1 MKKIIFIFLSV
12 ILFLC
17 CSSDYESISVDES
30 VDIPERSIVL
40 AEQATKSVVI
50 INADTYQPVWSWNAV
65 QAGVPTEHQIWFT
78 NPSEVK
84 PVYNGQYILM
94 TASGGAVALIR
105 ISDKKLM
112 YYAQAGSNPH
122 SAELLPDGNIVAVS
136 STDSKLRTFVT
147 DTIKG
152 FGTFQASYELPSAHN
167 VVWDRKRNLLYTT
180 QDRALYSFKYN
191 YDSKAPLLLDKTLI
205 VELPK
210 TESCG
215 HDLFPVQ
222 NKENCLWLTT
232 NETVWQYDLETGKLE
247 KIFPFYAVKSVSDSK
262 EGILMLYPTTEW
274 WSDGLINEKGKKL
287 FTIKGAKIYKGR
299 WMQSN
304 TFSYPE
310 NHLFKLGIE

>member
-1 MKKIIFIFLSV
+1 MKHIILAFFCV
-12 ILFLC
+12 TLFLC
-17 CSSDYESISVDES
+17 CSSDNEPILPNGPVK
-30 VDIPERSIVL
+30 IPANAIVL
-40 AEQATKSVVI
+40 AEQTTKSVLI
-50 INADTYQPVWSWNAV
+50 IDADTYQKVWSWDAT
-65 QAGVPTEHQIWFT
+65 QAGVPIEHQIWFT

-84 PVYNGQYILM
+84 PVYNGRYILM

-105 ISDKKLM
+105 IADSKLM

-147 DTIKG
+147 DTING
-152 FGTFQASYELPSAHN
+152 FGKFHASYELPSAHN

-180 QDRALYSFKYN
+180 QDRQLYSFKYN
-191 YDSKAPLLLDKTLI
+191 NDSQAPMLVDKKLLI
-205 VELPK
+205 ELPD

-222 NKENCLWLTT
+222 EKENSLWLTT
-232 NETVWQYDLETGKLE
+232 NETVWQYDVESKKLD

-262 EGILMLYPTTEW
+262 DGILMLYPTTEW

-287 FTIKGAKIYKGR
+287 FTIRGAKIYKGR
-299 WMQSN
+299 WMQDN

-310 NHLFKLGIE
+310 NHEFKLGN

>member
-1 MKKIIFIFLSV
+1 MKNIIFIFLSV

-17 CSSDYESISVDES
+17 CSSENDPILPNKTVK
-30 VDIPERSIVL
+30 IPIRSIVL

-50 INADTYQPVWSWNAV
+50 IDADTYQKVWSWNAV
-65 QAGVPTEHQIWFT
+65 QAGVPAEHQIWFT

-105 ISDKKLM
+105 IADSKLM
-112 YYAQAGSNPH
+112 YYAQVGSNPH

-152 FGTFQASYELPSAHN
+152 FGKFHASYELPSAHN
-167 VVWDRKRNLLYTT
+167 VVWDRKRSVLYTT
-180 QDRALYSFKYN
+180 QDRALYSYKYN
-191 YDSKAPLLLDKTLI
+191 NDSKAPMLLDKTLI
-205 VELPK
+205 TELPK

-222 NKENCLWLTT
+222 NKENSLWLTT
-232 NETVWQYDLETGKLE
+232 NETVWQYDIETKTLER
-247 KIFPFYAVKSVSDSK
+247 FFSFYAVKSVSDSK
-262 EGILMLYPTTEW
+262 EGMLMLYPTTEW
-274 WSDGLINEKGKKL
+274 WSDGLINEKGKKI
-287 FTIKGAKIYKGR
+287 FTIRGAKIYKGR
-299 WMQSN
+299 WMQDN
-304 TFSYPE
+304 TFSYPKS
-310 NHLFKLGIE
+310 HLFKLGN

>member
-1 MKKIIFIFLSV
+1 MKHIILAFFCV
-12 ILFLC
+12 TLFLC
-17 CSSDYESISVDES
+17 CSSDNEPILPNGPVK
-30 VDIPERSIVL
+30 IPANAIVL
-40 AEQATKSVVI
+40 TEQATKSVLI
-50 INADTYQPVWSWNAV
+50 IDADTYQKVWSWNAV
-65 QAGVPTEHQIWFT
+65 KAGVPTEHQIWFT

-84 PVYNGQYILM
+84 PVYNGRYILM

-105 ISDKKLM
+105 IADSKLM

-147 DTIKG
+147 DTIKR
-152 FGTFQASYELPSAHN
+152 FGKFHASYELPSAHN

-180 QDRALYSFKYN
+180 QDRQLYSFKYN
-191 YDSKAPLLLDKTLI
+191 NDSQAPMLVDKTLLI
-205 VELPK
+205 ELPD

-222 NKENCLWLTT
+222 DKENSLWLTT
-232 NETVWQYDLETGKLE
+232 NETVWQYDVESKKLD
-247 KIFPFYAVKSVSDSK
+247 KIFPFYAVKSVSDNK
-262 EGILMLYPTTEW
+262 DGILMLYPTTEW

-287 FTIKGAKIYKGR
+287 FTIRGAKIYKGR
-299 WMQSN
+299 WMQDN

-310 NHLFKLGIE
+310 NHEFKLGN

>member
-1 MKKIIFIFLSV
+1 MKNIIFVFLSV

-17 CSSDYESISVDES
+17 CSSDNDAIIINEPVK
-30 VDIPERSIVL
+30 IPERSIVL
-40 AEQATKSVVI
+40 AEQATKSIVI
-50 INADTYQPVWSWNAV
+50 IDADTYQKVWSWDA
-65 QAGVPTEHQIWFT
+65 AKSGVPTERQIWFS

-84 PVYNGQYILM
+84 PVYNGKYILM

-105 ISDKKLM
+105 IADSKLM

-136 STDSKLRTFVT
+136 STDTKLRTFVT

-152 FGTFQASYELPSAHN
+152 FGKFHASYELPSAHN
-167 VVWDRKRNLLYTT
+167 VVWDKKRNLLYTT
-180 QDRALYSFKYN
+180 QDRKLYSFTYN
-191 YDSKAPLLLDKTLI
+191 NDSNAPQLLDKTL
-205 VELPK
+205 VMELPN

-222 NKENCLWLTT
+222 DKENSLWLTT
-232 NETVWQYDLETGKLE
+232 NENIWQYNLETNKLE
-247 KIFPFYAVKSVSDSK
+247 KIYPFYAVKSVSDSK
-262 EGILMLYPTTEW
+262 NGILMLYPTTQW

-287 FTIKGAKIYKGR
+287 FTIPGAKIYKGR
-299 WMQSN
+299 WMQDN

-310 NHLFKLGIE
+310 NHPFKLGK